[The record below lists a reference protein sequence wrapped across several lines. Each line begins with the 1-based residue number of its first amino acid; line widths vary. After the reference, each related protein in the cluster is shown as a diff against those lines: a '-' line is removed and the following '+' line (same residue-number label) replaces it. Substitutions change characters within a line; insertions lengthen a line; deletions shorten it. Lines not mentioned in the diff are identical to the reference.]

1 MFICRSHNSQC
12 VQTLS
17 DATDSITSLCVDD
30 VSIVTGYVFCI
41 VGYVDLL
48 MDPSEHMIFELES
61 CTRKRLGVRLM
72 MFPDG

>member
-30 VSIVTGYVFCI
+30 VSIVTGYVFLYCWLRRS
-41 VGYVDLL
+41 VDGSIRTYDIRAGKLYEEKIGSSAH
-48 MDPSEHMIFELES
+48 DVS
-61 CTRKRLGVRLM
+61 
-72 MFPDG
+72 